1 MTQLFDTLGFVDASA
16 ARAGAAA
23 GPHDAAAAAAA
34 GGAAVSLE
42 QVGKVFATPRGQA
55 AALRDVTLD
64 VRRGEVFGIIGRS
77 GAGKP

>member
-1 MTQLFDTLGFVDASA
+1 MTQLFDTLGFIEASA
-16 ARAGAAA
+16 VRAGAGA
-23 GPHDAAAAAAA
+23 DAAAHEEAVTPA

-42 QVGKVFATPRGQA
+42 QVGKVFATPRGHA

-77 GAGKP
+77 GAGK

>member
-1 MTQLFDTLGFVDASA
+1 MTHWFDTLGFI
-16 ARAGAAA
+16 
-23 GPHDAAAAAAA
+23 DAAAAQAGAHAPARVQPAAET

-42 QVGKVFATPRGQA
+42 QVGKVFASPRGQA

-77 GAGKP
+77 GAGK